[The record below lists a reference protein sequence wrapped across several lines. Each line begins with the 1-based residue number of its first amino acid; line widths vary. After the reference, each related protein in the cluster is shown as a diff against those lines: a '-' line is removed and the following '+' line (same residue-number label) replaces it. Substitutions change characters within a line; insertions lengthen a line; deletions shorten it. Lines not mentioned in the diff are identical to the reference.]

1 MKKKSQFTEKT
12 LRLNT
17 EIEHFFMRFTK
28 MHGLGNDFIF
38 FENLDNIDM
47 DYSAMAIRMCHR
59 QLGIGADGIIAV
71 LPSKVA
77 DLRMRIIN
85 ADGSEANMCGNAIRC
100 FGKYAYERGL
110 VKSKTCRIETFAG
123 IIIPEVIT
131 ENEKVIS
138 VRVNMGKPNT
148 ERKFIPMLGNEKEAI
163 QVPVQ
168 IGDRKFHLTSL
179 LMGVPHTMIFVPDLN
194 AIELEKTGRAVE
206 KHHLFPKGTNVNF
219 VEVVS
224 RDRVKL
230 QTWERGAGAT
240 LACGTGSCASAV
252 ASAINNYTGR
262 NVSVELQYGQLDIEW
277 AEDGTVFMTGPAEES
292 FSGETNL
299 NFG

>member
-1 MKKKSQFTEKT
+1 
-12 LRLNT
+12 
-17 EIEHFFMRFTK
+17 

-38 FENLDNIDM
+38 FENLTNIEM
-47 DYSAMAIRMCHR
+47 DYSAMAIRLCHR

-71 LPSKVA
+71 LPSEVA

-110 VKSKTCRIETFAG
+110 VQSKSFRIETFAG

-131 ENEKVIS
+131 DGEKVIS

-148 ERKFIPMLGNEKEAI
+148 ERQFIPMLGDEKEAI
-163 QVPVQ
+163 HVPVRV
-168 IGDRKFHLTSL
+168 GDHEFLLTSL
-179 LMGVPHTMIFVPDLN
+179 LMGVPHSMVFVPDLN
-194 AIELEKTGRAVE
+194 AIELGKTGRAIE
-206 KHHLFPKGTNVNF
+206 KHSLYPKGTNVNF
-219 VEVVS
+219 VEVI
-224 RDRVKL
+224 DRNRIKL
-230 QTWERGAGAT
+230 RTWERGAGAT

-252 ASAINNYTGR
+252 ASAINNHTDR

-277 AEDGTVFMTGPAEES
+277 TEDGTVFMTGPAEES
-292 FSGETNL
+292 FSGEIDLNL
-299 NFG
+299 G

>member
-1 MKKKSQFTEKT
+1 MK
-12 LRLNT
+12 
-17 EIEHFFMRFTK
+17 FTK

-38 FENLDNIDM
+38 FENPTNIEM
-47 DYSAMAIRMCHR
+47 NYPAMAIKLCHR

-71 LPSKVA
+71 LPSEIA

-110 VKSKTCRIETFAG
+110 VQTKTFRIETFAG

-131 ENEKVIS
+131 EDEKVIS

-148 ERKFIPMLGNEKEAI
+148 ERQFIPMLGDEKEAI
-163 QVPVQ
+163 RVSIKIVGQE
-168 IGDRKFHLTSL
+168 FYLSSL
-179 LMGVPHTMIFVPDLN
+179 LMGVPHTMVFVDDLKSVDLLKIGP
-194 AIELEKTGRAVE
+194 AIE
-206 KHHLFPKGTNVNF
+206 KHSLFPKGTNVNF

-224 RDRVKL
+224 RDHIKVR
-230 QTWERGAGAT
+230 TWERGAGAT
-240 LACGTGSCASAV
+240 LACGTGSCASAI

-262 NVSVELQYGQLDIEW
+262 NISVELQYGKLEIEW

-292 FSGETNL
+292 FTGEIHQE
-299 NFG
+299 

>member
-1 MKKKSQFTEKT
+1 
-12 LRLNT
+12 
-17 EIEHFFMRFTK
+17 
-28 MHGLGNDFIF
+28 
-38 FENLDNIDM
+38 M
-47 DYSAMAIRMCHR
+47 DYSAMAIRLCHR

-71 LPSKVA
+71 LPSEVA

-110 VKSKTCRIETFAG
+110 VKSKTFRIETFAG

-138 VRVNMGKPNT
+138 VRVNMGKPNN
-148 ERKFIPMLGNEKEAI
+148 ERQFIPMLGDEKEAI

-168 IGDRKFHLTSL
+168 VGDQTFLLTSL
-179 LMGVPHTMIFVPDLN
+179 LMGVPHTMVFVDNLKAVDLLKIGP
-194 AIELEKTGRAVE
+194 AIE
-206 KHHLFPKGTNVNF
+206 KHSLFPKGTNVNF

-224 RDRVKL
+224 RSRIKL
-230 QTWERGAGAT
+230 RTWERGAGAT

-252 ASAINNYTGR
+252 ASAINNHTGR

-292 FSGETNL
+292 FSGEIDLNL
-299 NFG
+299 G

>member
-1 MKKKSQFTEKT
+1 MTIDDFLFPDFMK
-12 LRLNT
+12 
-17 EIEHFFMRFTK
+17 FTK

-38 FENLDNIDM
+38 FENLDNIEM
-47 DYSAMAIRMCHR
+47 NYPAMAIRMCHR

-71 LPSKVA
+71 LPSEIA

-110 VKSKTCRIETFAG
+110 VQTKTFRIETFAG
-123 IIIPEVIT
+123 IIIPEVII

-148 ERKFIPMLGNEKEAI
+148 ERQFIPMLGDEKEAI

-168 IGDRKFHLTSL
+168 VGDQIFHLTSL
-179 LMGVPHTMIFVPDLN
+179 LMGVPHTMVFVPDLN
-194 AIELEKTGRAVE
+194 GIELEKTGRAIE
-206 KHHLFPKGTNVNF
+206 KHSFFPKGTNVNF
-219 VEVVS
+219 VEIVS
-224 RDRVKL
+224 RDRIKVR
-230 QTWERGAGAT
+230 TWERGAGAT

-252 ASAINNYTGR
+252 ASAINNHTNR
-262 NVSVELQYGQLDIEW
+262 KVSVELQHGQLDIEW

-292 FSGETNL
+292 FSGEI
-299 NFG
+299 